1 VWVGEAA
8 GLIRDVKPAGEIVTQ
23 MVAEAE
29 RLLRERSS
37 IALDYRASKTAV

>member
-1 VWVGEAA
+1 
-8 GLIRDVKPAGEIVTQ
+8 
-23 MVAEAE
+23 VAEAE

>member
-1 VWVGEAA
+1 
-8 GLIRDVKPAGEIVTQ
+8 

-37 IALDYRASKTAV
+37 IAVDYRASKTAV

>member
-1 VWVGEAA
+1 
-8 GLIRDVKPAGEIVTQ
+8 

>member
-8 GLIRDVKPAGEIVTQ
+8 GLLRDVKPAGEIVTQ

-29 RLLRERSS
+29 RLLRKRSS
-37 IALDYRASKTAV
+37 IALDYRTSKISV